1 MVLIRQVEHLSGT
14 KLTEAS
20 ANVFKDPDWNWKVL
34 IKIFCGCRLY
44 LFLKLHDSSRAS
56 QVSSVCVCARTHECE
71 RSCGIKTNGNLQA
84 LTLCFC
90 FFCFVFITCLLC
102 HWIPSISG
110 PLLIYIFI
118 IYTSVFTRCLL
129 IVGKTANARSYRNSI
144 SRIHAW
150 GMSSISETKSLRC
163 PPPHYLNRRHNSS
176 WRTGAVTSAERSPT
190 ASCSSIQ
197 MPISSHLF

>member
-1 MVLIRQVEHLSGT
+1 MSR
-14 KLTEAS
+14 
-20 ANVFKDPDWNWKVL
+20 
-34 IKIFCGCRLY
+34 RLY

-56 QVSSVCVCARTHECE
+56 QVSSVCVRTHECE
-71 RSCGIKTNGNLQA
+71 GSCGIKTNGNLQA

-90 FFCFVFITCLLC
+90 FFFCFVFITCLLC

-129 IVGKTANARSYRNSI
+129 TVGQTANAGSYRNSI

-150 GMSSISETKSLRC
+150 GMSSISEIKSLRYL
-163 PPPHYLNRRHNSS
+163 PPHYLNRIHNGS
-176 WRTGAVTSAERSPT
+176 
-190 ASCSSIQ
+190 
-197 MPISSHLF
+197 